1 MYAAIMFLVGLGFI
15 VFFGAYNVTEKNKT
29 PDPCIVVVLGRRW
42 AKTKG
47 KKSWAEL
54 HWVLLLLWFGYKRKR
69 PNK

>member
-1 MYAAIMFLVGLGFI
+1 MYAAIMFLVGLGFN

-47 KKSWAEL
+47 KKIM
-54 HWVLLLLWFGYKRKR
+54 G
-69 PNK
+69 